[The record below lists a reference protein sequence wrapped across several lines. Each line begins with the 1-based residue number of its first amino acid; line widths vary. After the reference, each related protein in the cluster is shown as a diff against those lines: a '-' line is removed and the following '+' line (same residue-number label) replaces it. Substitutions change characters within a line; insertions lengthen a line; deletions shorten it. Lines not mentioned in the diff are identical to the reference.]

1 MHCHF
6 FIPKPLAKR
15 YKSAVRY
22 LLTLQKATLAPAL
35 AHWLPDRFETNIAT
49 SDDHCKIS
57 TTVVNNYL
65 ALMRLDRPVGTLL
78 LLWPTL
84 AALCMAADGLPPLS
98 LIVIFTLGTFTMR
111 SAGCVIN
118 DYADRNVDGHVKRTA
133 QRPLATGAISTGHAL
148 WLFCILI
155 LFAGVLILFLNRAT
169 QLLAVGG
176 LALAILYPF
185 MKRWTHLPQVVLGA
199 AFSWGIPMAW
209 SAQQIAVPYQA
220 WLMFVASLLWI
231 VAYDTQYAMVDRD
244 DDLKI
249 GVKSTAILFGD
260 LDRLMIG
267 ILQASAWIGLVLLGI
282 DLGYEHIYY
291 LGMASI
297 AALFVYQGW
306 LIRKRERDACFAAFR
321 NNIWVGVSL
330 LSGTLLELLVAAQIA

>member
-1 MHCHF
+1 M
-6 FIPKPLAKR
+6 K
-15 YKSAVRY
+15 
-22 LLTLQKATLAPAL
+22 
-35 AHWLPDRFETNIAT
+35 D
-49 SDDHCKIS
+49 
-57 TTVVNNYL
+57 YL

-84 AALCMAADGLPPLS
+84 AALCMAAGTLPSLM
-98 LIVIFTLGTFTMR
+98 LIVVFTLGTFTMR

-133 QRPLATGAISTGHAL
+133 QRPLATGAIPAQHAL
-148 WLFCILI
+148 WLFLGLI
-155 LFAGVLILFLNRAT
+155 TFAGLLILFLNRAT

-176 LALAILYPF
+176 LALAVLYPF

-209 SAQQIAVPYQA
+209 SAHQANAPAEA
-220 WLMFVASLLWI
+220 WLMFISSLLWI
-231 VAYDTQYAMVDRD
+231 VAYDTEYAMVDRD

-267 ILQASAWIGLVLLGI
+267 ILQASALLGF
-282 DLGYEHIYY
+282 LL
-291 LGMASI
+291 LGMALGYKHLYYVGLTLMAS
-297 AALFVYQGW
+297 LFIYQGW
-306 LIRKRERDACFAAFR
+306 LIRDRQRDACFEAFR
-321 NNIWVGVSL
+321 NNTWVGMCL
-330 LSGTLLELLVAAQIA
+330 LLGVLLELLIGSRSL